1 MSARIVT
8 GVDLIELDRIEGAVN
23 RFGMRFLRR
32 IYTQEELDECRG
44 QTASLAGRFAAKEA
58 ASKALG
64 TGMRSLDWR
73 EIEVLTNRRGK
84 PKVRLR
90 GRAERLAGDLGIAD
104 LEISISHSRR
114 DAIAVA
120 VGWSEPA

>member
-8 GVDLIELDRIEGAVN
+8 GVDLIELDRIEGAVS

-58 ASKALG
+58 TSKALG

-73 EIEVLTNRRGK
+73 EIEVLTDRRGK
-84 PKVRLR
+84 PKVMLR